1 MASSG
6 SSPLARLVARQHPQ
20 QPVGQIL
27 EVVQALA
34 DIGVARLGEAGAVFV
49 PDPIHRRLGGQ
60 TVAHGLFQRPVPA
73 PVVGEHPVG
82 LQHLERGTGQAL
94 ALVQHDVQP
103 GLEGGQGQLQ
113 PRLLHRRIVG
123 QQALGGQRRLV
134 QHHMAEGQAV
144 GELLALQPLGTM
156 GRQLHVAQFVL
167 GQQFARRHRFGQDH
181 GDGLDVLDL
190 FLVIAPLGAVLDDQD
205 ADGPSAAQ
213 QGGAQE
219 GVIGVFA
226 GLRAVGEGRVR
237 RRVRQAD
244 RLGHARHLAHQA
256 LAGAQPGGVHGL
268 GVQALGGEQLQLAG
282 GAAQIDGADLGD
294 HRAGDDANDHVQPV
308 LRRRGA
314 RAGPAQ
320 SLADLAQED
329 PRSLVIAPPAGIM
342 SPAPFGLM

>member
-1 MASSG
+1 
-6 SSPLARLVARQHPQ
+6 
-20 QPVGQIL
+20 
-27 EVVQALA
+27 
-34 DIGVARLGEAGAVFV
+34 
-49 PDPIHRRLGGQ
+49 
-60 TVAHGLFQRPVPA
+60 
-73 PVVGEHPVG
+73 
-82 LQHLERGTGQAL
+82 
-94 ALVQHDVQP
+94 
-103 GLEGGQGQLQ
+103 
-113 PRLLHRRIVG
+113 
-123 QQALGGQRRLV
+123 
-134 QHHMAEGQAV
+134 MAEGQAV
-144 GELLALQPLGTM
+144 GELLALQPLGPV
-156 GRQLHVAQFVL
+156 GRQFDVAQFVL

-226 GLRAVGEGRVR
+226 GFRAVGEGRVR

-244 RLGHARHLAHQA
+244 RLGHARHLAHQP
-256 LAGAQPGGVHGL
+256 LAGAQSGGVHGL
-268 GVQALGGEQLQLAG
+268 GVQALGGEQLQLAR

-329 PRSLVIAPPAGIM
+329 PRSPGHRAACRHHVSRALWSDVGAFFRSPIARPGRRPNAGRARPVRRRRRR
-342 SPAPFGLM
+342 SGR